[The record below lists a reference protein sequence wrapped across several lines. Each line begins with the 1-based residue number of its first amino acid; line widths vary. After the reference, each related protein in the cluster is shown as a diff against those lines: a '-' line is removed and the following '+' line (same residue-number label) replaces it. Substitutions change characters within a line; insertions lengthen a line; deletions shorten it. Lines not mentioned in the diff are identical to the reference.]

1 MMTCNES
8 KRQKRLT
15 ACCTQTD
22 AFLFCILF
30 SFVTILCCCF
40 LHYSSVFVFSNSL
53 FQFSLTNTLIFSV
66 HAFVFIDVHY
76 AGLYVKYCF
85 QYAMLRSSTVAS
97 KFQERGTND
106 LTFLS
111 RKLHLQVDSR
121 YRTAR
126 LQPLYVGF
134 VSYPVCIVATHLKI
148 TLFICFLYLFFYTF
162 IFLCSLQIM
171 SNFIV
176 GYV

>member
-1 MMTCNES
+1 MLYSNRRIFVLHFIFFCNHS
-8 KRQKRLT
+8 L
-15 ACCTQTD
+15 
-22 AFLFCILF
+22 LF
-30 SFVTILCCCF
+30 F

-85 QYAMLRSSTVAS
+85 QYAMLRSSTFAS

-148 TLFICFLYLFFYTF
+148 TLFICFLYLFFILLF
-162 IFLCSLQIM
+162 F
-171 SNFIV
+171 
-176 GYV
+176 YVLYKSCPTS